1 MSEIIAGLS
10 TALADRYKIERDV
23 GEGAGGRCDCPASL
37 TDGLSALV

>member
-37 TDGLSALV
+37 TYGRSALV